1 MLFIG
6 PHVFVDQSGPAV
18 SLGAAHGQAGIPS
31 ISSAFNSG
39 LVDARVHLMVS
50 FFISLSIYGI
60 SFKQGSQNYVDG
72 K

>member
-50 FFISLSIYGI
+50 FSY
-60 SFKQGSQNYVDG
+60 FKEYLLNLFKTGVT
-72 K
+72 KFF